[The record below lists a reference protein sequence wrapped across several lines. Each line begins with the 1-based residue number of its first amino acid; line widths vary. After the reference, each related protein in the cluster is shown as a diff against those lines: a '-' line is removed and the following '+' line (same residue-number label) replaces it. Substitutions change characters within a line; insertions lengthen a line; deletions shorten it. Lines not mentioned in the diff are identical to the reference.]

1 MSSGAG
7 LNATRAATALGTPA
21 LWLTGTERWLLLVG
35 LSVALGGLAGRGL
48 ARQYLARDDTRAA
61 PARLPPP
68 WALRGSLAGLVA
80 SAALLVTVLAAPGA
94 AATLARPPAAG
105 LGGRGTAVIAA
116 AELAC
121 FAVAALLLR
130 LRRPGWSVAPLSGVV
145 LAEGLRAHPEGM
157 IPVAG
162 ALLTYCH
169 LLPAVLWAGM
179 LVYTARTAIAWR
191 AGPAAA
197 RGLFR
202 LYGTAAAWLFGIV
215 VVTGVLSAV
224 LLVPVSSLLTT
235 TYGRFLV
242 AKAALV
248 AAAAAL
254 ALASRARLRRPAPPG
269 TGLPLA
275 VRLEIAALAAVLAAT
290 GLLTVLPPRR
300 SPSSHR
306 QPARP
311 SPGAGRLSA
320 VCAENGAD
328 TIGSPS
334 KLSPIIAA
342 RGVGTPYRRPAKYR
356 DEADNMRAAA
366 PAMSQPI
373 LASILLTIVNPPFG
387 NLIQGRRFDAIPAVC
402 PEMIISRL
410 LYCNSMVSSPWVP
423 AESAPLFRWP
433 TRPIRQPIHRRHWL
447 F

>member
-7 LNATRAATALGTPA
+7 LNATRAATSLGTPA
-21 LWLTGTERWLLLVG
+21 LWLTGAERWLLLAG

-48 ARQYLARDDTRAA
+48 ARQYLARDDTPAA

-121 FAVAALLLR
+121 FALAALLLR

-290 GLLTVLPPRR
+290 GLLTVL
-300 SPSSHR
+300 
-306 QPARP
+306 
-311 SPGAGRLSA
+311 
-320 VCAENGAD
+320 
-328 TIGSPS
+328 
-334 KLSPIIAA
+334 
-342 RGVGTPYRRPAKYR
+342 TPPAKPVFSS
-356 DEADNMRAAA
+356 AAA
-366 PAMSQPI
+366 PALRTSGRDVGVGQVEVGQPGREVALHAQRLRVVPLEHRDPQGQGQERVRAQLEQGDVVVHRQRI
-373 LASILLTIVNPPFG
+373 ALLLG
-387 NLIQGRRFDAIPAVC
+387 
-402 PEMIISRL
+402 E
-410 LYCNSMVSSPWVP
+410 
-423 AESAPLFRWP
+423 
-433 TRPIRQPIHRRHWL
+433 RQPRAGLTGDAVEDLVRLPGFPPGDRARRVGAVPLHQL
-447 F
+447 RVTVDGEQELVDQVLAHSPAPAGYQVK